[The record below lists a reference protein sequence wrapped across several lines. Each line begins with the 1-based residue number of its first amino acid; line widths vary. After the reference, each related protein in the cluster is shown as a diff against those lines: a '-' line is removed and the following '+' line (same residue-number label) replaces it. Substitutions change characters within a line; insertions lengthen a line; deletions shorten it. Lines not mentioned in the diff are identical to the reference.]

1 MIFNLYHV
9 VSFSIIL
16 FFSLI
21 LSIQD
26 IKTLSANIF
35 LQCFSIFC
43 ALTCH
48 LVFNRNGIWIYIL
61 SSIFSGAFY
70 FVIRKITRNK
80 LGPADVRFGFF
91 QGFFLIP
98 QMLAV
103 CFAAESLAA
112 LCIVLIYRKTSFK
125 TFPFI
130 PFMSFGLIISYI
142 LQIIFFPA

>member
-35 LQCFSIFC
+35 LQWVSIFC
-43 ALTCH
+43 ALIYH
-48 LVFNRNGIWIYIL
+48 LIFNRTGMWIYIL
-61 SSIFSGAFY
+61 SSMITGTFY
-70 FVIRKITRNK
+70 FAVRKITRNK

-112 LCIVLIYRKTSFK
+112 LCIVLIHRKTSFK

-142 LQIIFFPA
+142 LHIIFFHA